1 MTKFGKVGV
10 LLGGRSAEREIS
22 LLSGSAVLDALVGAG
37 IDAHGFDPGERDLGA
52 LAAQHF
58 DRVFIALH
66 GRYGEDGCIQG
77 ALEMM
82 GIPYTGSG
90 VMASAIGMDKWRTKL
105 LWQAAGLPTPT
116 SALLTAD
123 TDFAAVTQQLGLPMF
138 VKPARE
144 GSSIGMSK
152 VKSADEL
159 KAAWE
164 TAAEYDDLVLAET
177 FIDGGEYTCAML
189 GERAL
194 PLIRLIPKGEFYD
207 YEAKYF
213 RDDTEYRCPCGLPP
227 AQEADIQALC
237 EQAFRVVGCRGWG
250 RVDVML
256 DRSGRPNLLEIN
268 TSPGMTSH
276 SLVPM
281 AAAAAGLGFA
291 ELCLAILE
299 QTL

>member
-1 MTKFGKVGV
+1 MRKFGKVGV
-10 LLGGRSAEREIS
+10 LFGGRSAEREIS
-22 LLSGSAVLDALVGAG
+22 LLSGNAVLDALLGAG
-37 IDAHGFDPGERDLGA
+37 VDAHGFDPGENDLGQ

-105 LWQAAGLPTPT
+105 LWQAAGLPTPA
-116 SALLTAD
+116 SALLAGE
-123 TDFAAVTQQLGLPMF
+123 TDFAAVAQRLGLPMF

-152 VKSADEL
+152 VKSAGEL

-207 YEAKYF
+207 YEAK
-213 RDDTEYRCPCGLPP
+213 
-227 AQEADIQALC
+227 
-237 EQAFRVVGCRGWG
+237 
-250 RVDVML
+250 
-256 DRSGRPNLLEIN
+256 
-268 TSPGMTSH
+268 
-276 SLVPM
+276 
-281 AAAAAGLGFA
+281 
-291 ELCLAILE
+291 
-299 QTL
+299 

>member
-10 LLGGRSAEREIS
+10 LFGGRSAEREIS
-22 LLSGSAVLDALVGAG
+22 LLSGNAVLDALLGAG
-37 IDAHGFDPGERDLGA
+37 VDAHGFDPGEHDLGQ
-52 LAAQHF
+52 LAAQNF

-105 LWQAAGLPTPT
+105 LWQAAGLPTPA
-116 SALLTAD
+116 SALLAAD
-123 TDFAAVTQQLGLPMF
+123 TDFAAVAQRLGLPMF

-152 VKSADEL
+152 VKSAGEL

-213 RDDTEYRCPCGLPP
+213 RDDTEYRCPCGLPE
-227 AQEADIQALC
+227 AQEAEIQALC
-237 EQAFRVVGCRGWG
+237 QQAFRVVGCRGWG